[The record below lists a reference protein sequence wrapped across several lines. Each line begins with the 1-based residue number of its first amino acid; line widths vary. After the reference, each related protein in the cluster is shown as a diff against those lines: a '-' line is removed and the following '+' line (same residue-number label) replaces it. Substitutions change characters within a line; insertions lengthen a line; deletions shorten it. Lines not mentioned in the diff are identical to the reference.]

1 MAADAR
7 LDPIASPSL
16 GTLGWYAEVAP
27 NVAPASPVVT
37 HFRRTG
43 GGFELRKDAY
53 DSAEINPNRM
63 TADSRHGVRRSVGD
77 VDAELSVQSYDAFW
91 EALLGGTW
99 STGVTLTGGGADFDS
114 LAANGT
120 TNVLTYAGLVG
131 EHGLQF
137 GDRIEIANAAEP
149 DLNGQWTVVAASAS
163 NVTVA
168 EDLPTASADTGGTLT
183 VARLG
188 KRLTI
193 GNNYR
198 TFGFEEALG
207 GIAQFQLFSGVK
219 ANTAEINLPPTGM
232 ATVKWTFV
240 GQEAGPMTGTS
251 IYGDPPVAKTQADYG
266 TLTFNAAARTITRAS
281 GDFTATFD
289 VGDQFRFT
297 GASFTLQHL
306 KKILTVLAV
315 SATVITVAE
324 TIEGGTAAAYTM
336 TRIAKATYL
345 PAPQTSVLAASS
357 GVLMVDGEPIGTVTG
372 LQFTID
378 NGISGSPV
386 VGSNTIPQ
394 LVWGARQSIS
404 GRLTALLQ
412 EGGIYAKFEGEIEG
426 NVLMRLD
433 DPDGH
438 SLQFAFPTCKFNS
451 AQLDRSAAEGIPI
464 TVDVVAIQ
472 GRRADCEVTD
482 VVITSV

>member
-7 LDPIASPSL
+7 KDPIASPSL
-16 GTLGWYAEVAP
+16 GVLGWYSEVTP
-27 NVAPASPVVT
+27 NEAPASPVVT

-53 DSAEINPNRM
+53 DSAEISDKRM
-63 TADSRHGVRRSVGD
+63 TADSRHGVRRSMGE

-99 STGVTLTGGGADFDS
+99 NTGVTLTGGGADFDS

-120 TNVLTYAGLVG
+120 TNVLTFAGLSG
-131 EHGLQF
+131 DHGLQF
-137 GDRIEIANAAEP
+137 ADRIEIANAAVAG
-149 DLNGQWTVVAASAS
+149 LNGTWTVIAASAA
-163 NVTVA
+163 NITVA

-183 VARLG
+183 VTRLG

-193 GNNYR
+193 GNTYR

-219 ANTAEINLPPTGM
+219 TNTAEINLPPTGI

-240 GQEAGPMTGTS
+240 GQEAGGMTGTS
-251 IYGDPPVAKTQADYG
+251 IYGDPPVARSQADYG

-324 TIEGGTAAAYTM
+324 TIEGGTAATYTM

-345 PAPQTSVLAASS
+345 PAPQTSVLAAAS
-357 GVLMVDGEPIGTVTG
+357 GVLLVDGEAIGTVTG

-412 EGGIYAKFEGEIEG
+412 EGGIYGKFEGEGEANII
-426 NVLMRLD
+426 MRLD

-438 SLQFAFPTCKFNS
+438 WLQFAMPRVKLNS
-451 AQLDRSAAEGIPI
+451 AQLDRSANEGIPI
-464 TVDVVAIQ
+464 TVDVVALES
-472 GRRADCEVTD
+472 RRDDCEVTD
-482 VVITSV
+482 LIITSA

>member
-16 GTLGWYAEVAP
+16 GTLGWYAEVTP

-137 GDRIEIANAAEP
+137 GDRIEIANAAEA
-149 DLNGQWTVVAASAS
+149 DLNGKWTVVAASAS

-183 VARLG
+183 VTRLG
-188 KRLTI
+188 KRLVI
-193 GNNYR
+193 GNTYR

-207 GIAQFQLFSGVK
+207 GISQFQLFSGVK
-219 ANTAEINLPPTGM
+219 TNTAEINLPPTGI

-281 GDFTATFD
+281 GDFTTTFE
-289 VGDQFRFT
+289 VGDQLRFT
-297 GASFTLQHL
+297 GITLQHL

-324 TIEGGTAAAYTM
+324 TIEGGTAATYTM

-345 PAPQTSVLAASS
+345 PAPQTSVLAAAS
-357 GVLMVDGEPIGTVTG
+357 GVLLVDGEAIGTVTG
-372 LQFTID
+372 FQFTID
-378 NGISGSPV
+378 NGISGAPV
-386 VGSNTIPQ
+386 VGSNSIPQ

-412 EGGIYAKFEGEIEG
+412 EGGIYGKFEGEIEA
-426 NVLMRLD
+426 NIIMRLD

-438 SLQFAFPTCKFNS
+438 WLQFAMPRVKLNS
-451 AQLDRSAAEGIPI
+451 AQLDRSANEGIPI
-464 TVDVVAIQ
+464 TVDVVALES
-472 GRRADCEVTD
+472 RRDDCEVTD
-482 VVITSV
+482 LIITSA

>member
-16 GTLGWYAEVAP
+16 GTLGWYSEITP

-53 DSAEINPNRM
+53 DSAEISDKRM
-63 TADSRHGVRRSVGD
+63 TADSRHGVRRSMGE

-91 EALLGGTW
+91 EALMGGTW
-99 STGVTLTGGGADFDS
+99 NTGVTLTGGGADFDS

-120 TNVLTYAGLVG
+120 TNVLTFAGLSG
-131 EHGLQF
+131 DHGLQF
-137 GDRIEIANAAEP
+137 ADRIEIANAAVAG
-149 DLNGQWTVVAASAS
+149 LNGIWTIITAGAA
-163 NVTVA
+163 NLTVA

-183 VARLG
+183 VTRLG

-193 GNNYR
+193 GNTYR

-207 GIAQFQLFSGVK
+207 GISQFQLFSGVK
-219 ANTAEINLPPTGM
+219 VNSAEINLPPTGI
-232 ATVKWTFV
+232 ATVKWNMI
-240 GQEAGPMTGTS
+240 GQEAGGMTGTS
-251 IYGDPPVAKTQADYG
+251 IYGDPPVARSQADYG
-266 TLTFNAAARTITRAS
+266 TLTFSAANRTITAAS

-289 VGDQFRFT
+289 VGDQLRFT
-297 GASFTLQHL
+297 GASFALQHF
-306 KKILTVLAV
+306 KKILTVLSV
-315 SATVITVAE
+315 TSTVITVAE
-324 TIEGGTAAAYTM
+324 TLEGGTAATYTM

-345 PAPQTSVLAASS
+345 PAPQTSVLAAAS
-357 GVLMVDGEPIGTVTG
+357 GVLLVDGEAIGTVTG

-412 EGGIYAKFEGEIEG
+412 EGGIYGKFEGETEANII
-426 NVLMRLD
+426 MRLD

-438 SLQFAFPTCKFNS
+438 WLQFAMPRVKLNS
-451 AQLDRSAAEGIPI
+451 AQLDRSANEGIPI
-464 TVDVVAIQ
+464 TVDVVALES
-472 GRRADCEVTD
+472 RRDDCEVTD
-482 VVITSV
+482 LIITSA

>member
-7 LDPIASPSL
+7 RDPIASPSL
-16 GTLGWYAEVAP
+16 GILGWYSEVTA
-27 NVAPASPVVT
+27 NEAPASPVVT

-53 DSAEINPNRM
+53 DSAEISDKRM
-63 TADSRHGVRRSVGD
+63 TADSRHGVRRSMGE

-99 STGVTLTGGGADFDS
+99 NTGVTLTGGGADFDS

-120 TNVLTYAGLVG
+120 TNVLTFAGLSG
-131 EHGLQF
+131 DHGLQF
-137 GDRIEIANAAEP
+137 ADRILIANAAVAG
-149 DLNGQWTVVAASAS
+149 LNGIWTIIAAGAA
-163 NVTVA
+163 NLTVA
-168 EDLPTASADTGGTLT
+168 EDLPAATADTGGTLT
-183 VARLG
+183 VTRLG

-193 GNNYR
+193 GNTYR

-219 ANTAEINLPPTGM
+219 TNTAEINLPPTGI

-240 GQEAGPMTGTS
+240 GQEAGGMTGTS
-251 IYGDPPVAKTQADYG
+251 IYGDPPVAKTQADFG
-266 TLTFNAAARTITRAS
+266 TLTFSATNRTITRAS
-281 GDFTATFD
+281 GDFTTTFD
-289 VGDQFRFT
+289 VGDQLRFT
-297 GASFTLQHL
+297 NITLQHL
-306 KKILTVLAV
+306 KKILTVLSV
-315 SATVITVAE
+315 TSTVITVAE
-324 TIEGGTAAAYTM
+324 TIEGGTAATYTM

-345 PAPQTSVLAASS
+345 PAPQTSVLAAAS
-357 GVLMVDGEPIGTVTG
+357 GVLLVDGEAIGTVTG

-412 EGGIYAKFEGEIEG
+412 EGGIYGKFEGEIEA
-426 NVLMRLD
+426 NIIMRLD

-438 SLQFAFPTCKFNS
+438 WLQFAMPRVKLNS
-451 AQLDRSAAEGIPI
+451 AQLDRSANEGIPI
-464 TVDVVAIQ
+464 TVDVVALES
-472 GRRADCEVTD
+472 RRDDCEVTD
-482 VVITSV
+482 LIITSA